1 MSSNSDQEYLNYK
14 DMPDIYNSGSGGQ
27 RYGWRIRHGKKQF
40 HHGIDFGVSG
50 KVGVPIGVPEQ
61 FNGWYVYVFE
71 NNHVDSM
78 GNEVFLVSPDSKK
91 VAKFSHVANGSFEHI
106 KNGMQV
112 FTGDWIGDVGGT
124 GLSEDKDDYA
134 LHIHFEYGN
143 NPSAAT
149 IESVITPEGEE
160 IETNYQTILF
170 ENENPTKILTEK
182 QLTDATRLAVTSKQR
197 ILSGETLEESRKNH
211 NRDKDNESFS
221 EWFKSSFI
229 GRVLGLSQNTTPT
242 SENHVLPINEFMKN
256 GSKIH
261 LRLTD
266 TLNKNAYSI
275 TRENISITTTSTYQN
290 AK

>member
-1 MSSNSDQEYLNYK
+1 M
-14 DMPDIYNSGSGGQ
+14 
-27 RYGWRIRHGKKQF
+27 
-40 HHGIDFGVSG
+40 
-50 KVGVPIGVPEQ
+50 
-61 FNGWYVYVFE
+61 
-71 NNHVDSM
+71 
-78 GNEVFLVSPDSKK
+78 
-91 VAKFSHVANGSFEHI
+91 
-106 KNGMQV
+106 
-112 FTGDWIGDVGGT
+112 
-124 GLSEDKDDYA
+124 
-134 LHIHFEYGN
+134 HIHFEYGN